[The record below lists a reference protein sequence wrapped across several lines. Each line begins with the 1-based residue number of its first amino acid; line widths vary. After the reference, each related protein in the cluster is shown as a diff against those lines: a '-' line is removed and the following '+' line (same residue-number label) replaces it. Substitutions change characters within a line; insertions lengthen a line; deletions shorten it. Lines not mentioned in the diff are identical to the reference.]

1 MPDRRGI
8 AIAGAGPAGLVLAHL
23 LHREGIP
30 FVVFERK
37 SRAELCRL
45 PKAGLVEYRTVR
57 LLEREGIAPSI
68 LDFSVQ
74 NHRCEFRTPGESV
87 VVEYAALTGG
97 RPHYIYP
104 QHQLVQRLCDTLTE
118 AGGQVRFGHTVRAV
132 QQHASGVV
140 LAVEGPGGGQSEVAC
155 QAAVG
160 CEGSASAVAAAMTKA
175 RVSEQALPV
184 RWLVI
189 LAAAPPLVNHTVYA
203 THPRG
208 FAGQM
213 RRGPDQTRYMLEI
226 PATETTADWP
236 GQRAR
241 DELAVRLGVGGQLAD
256 VPLAEFSLLD
266 MRVRMIEPM
275 QQDRLFLAGDAAHLI
290 TPAGGKGMNLAI
302 QDVVE
307 LAHGLIECFGP
318 EQDDTRLA
326 GVLADPAAAHL
337 ADPGLLQLAPAS
349 HPHQPPRRARTTRRH
364 ARRLRP
370 GAKTRLDHRPAR
382 RPSPSPLVRPCL
394 RGRGPRLGPLPR
406 HGAGVVATAVPALM
420 RPASPLLRR
429 CGPRSGG

>member
-1 MPDRRGI
+1 MPNGRGI

-23 LHREGIP
+23 LHRKGVP

-37 SRAELCRL
+37 SRDELCRL

-68 LDFSVQ
+68 LDFSVE
-74 NHRCEFRTPGESV
+74 NHRCEFRAPGESV

-132 QQHASGVV
+132 RQHAGGVV
-140 LAVEGPGGGQSEVAC
+140 LAVEGPDGDHSEVAC
-155 QAAVG
+155 QAAAG
-160 CEGSASAVAAAMTKA
+160 CDGSTSPVAAAMTKT
-175 RVSEQALPV
+175 RISEQALPV

-189 LAAAPPLVNHTVYA
+189 LGAAPPLVPHTVYA

-226 PATETTADWP
+226 PATDTAADWP
-236 GQRAR
+236 EQRAR
-241 DELAVRLGVGGQLAD
+241 DELAARLGVGGALAD
-256 VPLAEFSLLD
+256 VPLVEFSPLD

-302 QDVVE
+302 QDAVE

-318 EQDDTRLA
+318 KHDDTRLTAYSRTRLPQIWRTQAFSDWHLHLILTSLRDGKEPPAAKPGGFAHGLRQGWITALQDDPVLARWFAHAYA
-326 GVLADPAAAHL
+326 GVDP
-337 ADPGLLQLAPAS
+337 D
-349 HPHQPPRRARTTRRH
+349 
-364 ARRLRP
+364 
-370 GAKTRLDHRPAR
+370 
-382 RPSPSPLVRPCL
+382 
-394 RGRGPRLGPLPR
+394 
-406 HGAGVVATAVPALM
+406 
-420 RPASPLLRR
+420 
-429 CGPRSGG
+429 